1 MSETRGIRNHNP
13 GNIRHSS
20 DKWLGEV
27 QGSDKAFKTFSTPVY
42 GIRALAKLLLNYERK
57 YSLNTISGLI
67 SRWAPTN
74 ENDTTAYVRGVA
86 TACGVDPY
94 QPIDVPAYLTCLVP
108 AIIKHENGSQPYS
121 METIEQG
128 INLALGGGGEKSA
141 QDVATA
147 PPQPAAHRIEN
158 GKVLP
163 VGDSPLVVEKMGE
176 SVPGNRPVTTIL
188 SKKLTL
194 AVLGLLAVI
203 LNQPLGLG
211 LNDQQMGDL
220 VKLVSAYVLGQAGV
234 DAFAPVVKAL
244 VGGKS

>member
-1 MSETRGIRNHNP
+1 MSETRGIRNNNA

-57 YSLNTISGLI
+57 YSLNTISGII

-74 ENDTTAYVRGVA
+74 ENDTTAYVKAVA
-86 TACGVDPY
+86 AACGVDPY
-94 QPIDVPAYLTCLVP
+94 QPIDVPAYLACLVP

-128 INLALGGGGEKSA
+128 IDLALGGGGEKSA
-141 QDVATA
+141 EIPATQA
-147 PPQPAAHRIEN
+147 QS
-158 GKVLP
+158 
-163 VGDSPLVVEKMGE
+163 SPLVLPPLGQ
-176 SVPGNRPVTTIL
+176 GNAGTKSLDLGGKVGADILPTARMML

-211 LNDQQMGDL
+211 LNDQQMSDL